1 MEKKQRKEREFLMRR
16 EAILA
21 EAEKH
26 FSRRGYHNVTVAQIA
41 KASGFST
48 GALYQYFDSK
58 EHLYMTMVFEKLTL
72 MYEAIRQAVSTAASL
87 HDRVEALIGAQ
98 LRFVEE
104 NADFCLIFLRGES
117 DLSPAMMD
125 TMRRRLQDDYFTH
138 LSFVENIL
146 KAGMKKGMIR
156 RLPPH
161 EIAAALSHLI
171 RAAAIDWMFLQPKEP
186 LVSKTQIIL
195 DIFLNGV
202 RNHDH

>member
-1 MEKKQRKEREFLMRR
+1 
-16 EAILA
+16 
-21 EAEKH
+21 
-26 FSRRGYHNVTVAQIA
+26 V
-41 KASGFST
+41 
-48 GALYQYFDSK
+48 
-58 EHLYMTMVFEKLTL
+58 
-72 MYEAIRQAVSTAASL
+72 
-87 HDRVEALIGAQ
+87 
-98 LRFVEE
+98 
-104 NADFCLIFLRGES
+104 
-117 DLSPAMMD
+117 
-125 TMRRRLQDDYFTH
+125 
-138 LSFVENIL
+138 VENIL

>member
-16 EAILA
+16 RAILA
-21 EAEKH
+21 EAEKR
-26 FSRRGYHNVTVAQIA
+26 FSVRGYHNVTVAQIA

-58 EHLYMTMVFEKLTL
+58 EHLYTTMIFEKLTL
-72 MYEAIRQAVSTAASL
+72 MYDAVRRAVSSADSLQDRIAAVIDS
-87 HDRVEALIGAQ
+87 Q

-104 NADFCLIFLRGES
+104 NADFCRIFLRGEG
-117 DLSPAMMD
+117 DLSPDMTD
-125 TMRRRLQDDYFTH
+125 TMRRRLRNDYFRH

-156 RLPPH
+156 RLPSH
-161 EIAAALSHLI
+161 ETAAALSHLI
-171 RAAAIDWMFLQPKEP
+171 RAASMDWMFLQPKEP

-195 DIFLNGV
+195 DIFLNGLK
-202 RNHDH
+202 NHDR